1 MARKILV
8 HVAEK
13 HQLLPFCKRWIAKEV
28 GGFGI
33 EMGIRELVRNNIL
46 HHYPVLKEEKD
57 GFVSQ
62 AEHTILVLDKPIVT
76 TL

>member
-1 MARKILV
+1 M
-8 HVAEK
+8 HVATK

-33 EMGIRELVRNNIL
+33 EMGMKELVRNEIL
-46 HHYPVLKEEKD
+46 HHYPVLREEKE
-57 GFVSQ
+57 GMVSQ
-62 AEHTILVLDKPIVT
+62 AEHTIIVLDTPIVT